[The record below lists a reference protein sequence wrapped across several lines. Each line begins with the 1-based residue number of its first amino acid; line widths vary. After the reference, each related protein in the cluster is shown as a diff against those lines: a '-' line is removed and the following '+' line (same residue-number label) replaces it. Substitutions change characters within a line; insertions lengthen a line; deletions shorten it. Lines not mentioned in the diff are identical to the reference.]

1 MSGYTKNILDEK
13 IIFLSKNIRFGKDK
27 LEKCTSF
34 IKELPKNEYD
44 ELMEIYK
51 NYIRY
56 NDQYEFIE
64 DRTYKDWFFL
74 LPEDDKINLMILIP
88 DIAIKLYD
96 LGLDIDNLPNEIKE
110 CISRKSYSKSARN

>member
-1 MSGYTKNILDEK
+1 MSGYTKNILNEN
-13 IIFLSKNIRFGKDK
+13 IIFLSKNIYFGKDK

-51 NYIRY
+51 NYIRC

-88 DIAIKLYD
+88 DIAIKLYN
-96 LGLDIDNLPNEIKE
+96 LGLDIDNLPNEIKK